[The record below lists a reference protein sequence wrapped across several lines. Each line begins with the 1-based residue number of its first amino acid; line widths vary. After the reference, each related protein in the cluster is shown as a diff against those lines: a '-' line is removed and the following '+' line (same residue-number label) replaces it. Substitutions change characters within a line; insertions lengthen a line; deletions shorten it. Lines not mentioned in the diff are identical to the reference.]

1 MDISARGKSITENFL
16 KHHGVK
22 GQRWGVRR
30 RRDSSGKLVEVST
43 TTNKAGQ
50 VIKTSGGHNHPTSED
65 AKRAMTT
72 HQIAKTSGTHALS
85 NQELQDLVNRLN
97 LEQNYSR
104 LNEGKS
110 NLAKLRRGNSAAKD
124 VLSTVKTVNE
134 VNKLMKGR

>member
-1 MDISARGKSITENFL
+1 MDQALSDILE
-16 KHHGVK
+16 HHGVK
-22 GQRWGVRR
+22 GMRWGVRR
-30 RRDSSGKLVEVST
+30 RRNSSGELVPVSVQS
-43 TTNKAGQ
+43 NKAGQ
-50 VIKTSGGHNHPTSED
+50 VTKTSGGSNHPTSED

-72 HQIAKTSGTHALS
+72 HQIAKSSGTHALS

-110 NLAKLRRGNSAAKD
+110 NLSKLRRGNSAAKD

-134 VNKLMKGR
+134 VNRLMKGR